1 MIKLPFSI
9 LLSGFLLINPAFAQ
23 DQDQQQP
30 AAQDEAVTGM
40 GTRLTAGPT
49 FGGWTNPNSTGLSSS
64 SCNPGEYAVGVQVD
78 GARRLRRT
86 VAGDLPT
93 FALRTCPF
101 HTTWGAAK
109 NPRGGIVAA
118 PPLFVARR
126 LGPDEFPFWCSTS
139 LEDDI
144 DQRRGQTKSVEIP
157 AP

>member
-9 LLSGFLLINPAFAQ
+9 LLSGFLWINPAFAQ

-78 GARRLRRT
+78 GADSSVKYCVGCVARLR
-86 VAGDLPT
+86 VICQHLP
-93 FALRTCPF
+93 
-101 HTTWGAAK
+101 
-109 NPRGGIVAA
+109 
-118 PPLFVARR
+118 
-126 LGPDEFPFWCSTS
+126 
-139 LEDDI
+139 
-144 DQRRGQTKSVEIP
+144 
-157 AP
+157 